1 MSVEQDGVPAAAR
14 ERHAELTELV
24 NEANWRYYVLDAP
37 TVSDAEY
44 DAWMRELKELEEA
57 HPELR
62 TPDSPTQR
70 VGAPVATET
79 DALRAVRAAVE
90 MRATLA
96 LLNNEL
102 DAGWGVR
109 LVNRFGINTGE
120 VIAGDQTQ
128 GY

>member
-1 MSVEQDGVPAAAR
+1 MPAAAR

-70 VGAPVATET
+70 VGAPVATEFAKVEHVQRMESLDNAFGDEELAAWAGARPSACSSAT
-79 DALRAVRAAVE
+79 RARTCAS
-90 MRATLA
+90 
-96 LLNNEL
+96 
-102 DAGWGVR
+102 
-109 LVNRFGINTGE
+109 
-120 VIAGDQTQ
+120 
-128 GY
+128 